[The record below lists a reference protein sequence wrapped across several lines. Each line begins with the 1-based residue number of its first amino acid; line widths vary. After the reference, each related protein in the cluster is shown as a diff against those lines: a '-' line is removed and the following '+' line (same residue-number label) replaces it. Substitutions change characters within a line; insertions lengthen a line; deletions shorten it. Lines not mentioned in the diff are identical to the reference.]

1 MIIINNQPRQS
12 PCGGEHAPFGNIR
25 LQGPPDVVVMFAL
38 PEGAE
43 DL

>member
-1 MIIINNQPRQS
+1 MVIKNQPRQR
-12 PCGGEHAPFGNIR
+12 PCGGELAPFGR
-25 LQGPPDVVVMFAL
+25 VWLQGPPDVVVMFAL